1 MSKNKIIFVKYVDLD
16 KDFYTIK
23 EICDMLDLDK
33 SFLHSAC
40 EESGIRPQQNQYG
53 EWGFSLYNFR
63 AIHHWMYD
71 NYNEKGTL
79 KAGNGPWDD

>member
-1 MSKNKIIFVKYVDLD
+1 MSKNKIIFVKYVDLGGRLYI
-16 KDFYTIK
+16 KK

-33 SFLHSAC
+33 NFLHAAC

-63 AIHHWMYD
+63 ALHHWMYD
-71 NYNEKGTL
+71 TYNEKGTV

>member
-1 MSKNKIIFVKYVDLD
+1 MSKNKIVYVKYLDLD

-23 EICDMLDLDK
+23 EIYSMLDLDK

-40 EESGIRPQQNQYG
+40 EESGIRPQQNEVG
-53 EWGFSLYNFR
+53 DWGFTLYNFR
-63 AIHHWMYD
+63 APHHWMYD
-71 NYNEKGTL
+71 TYNEKGTV